1 MKEQDIKEILDR
13 LKVIED
19 NTKKPH
25 WFRTFISFILLS
37 FGLIIFNLE
46 GTKFLEGILGR
57 FNFSSVETSIIATL
71 MIFLSLFLYRR

>member
-46 GTKFLEGILGR
+46 GTKF
-57 FNFSSVETSIIATL
+57 F
-71 MIFLSLFLYRR
+71 